1 MLLWDHPRTCGEK
14 VAVILS
20 VPEVTGS
27 PPHMRGKVE
36 LCDFEQRVVGITPAH
51 AGKRHLARTRAV
63 GCRDHPRTCGEKY
76 LIGTGLGD
84 TQGSPPH
91 MRGKETVKVVHV
103 TTKRITPAHAG
114 KSLAQSSAKQVSK
127 DHPRMCGEKHLFP
140 PDVSSG
146 RGSPPHVRGKALA

>member
-127 DHPRMCGEKHLFP
+127 DHPRMCGEKSDSSCLYKP
-140 PDVSSG
+140 P
-146 RGSPPHVRGKALA
+146 